1 MPDNALSEGGRTTME
16 GMIPMKFVKSTLAF
30 AAGAMLATGLAASAQ
45 AADEVYIPILS
56 YRTGAFAGSGI
67 PQANGFS
74 DYLTLVNERD
84 GGVNGVKIAF
94 DECETGYN
102 AQKGVECYEKTKAKG
117 ALVYNPY
124 STGITLQLIPKA
136 AVDKIPVFSMGYGL
150 SAAAVGETFPWIFNA
165 PATYWDGASMIL
177 NYIKSEEGGS
187 LKGKK
192 IGFIYLDAG
201 YGREPIPLF
210 EEMAKREG
218 YELQLYPVGVKDM
231 QNQASQWLQVRRN
244 RPDYMV
250 MWGWGAM
257 NPTAVK
263 EAAKI
268 RYPMDKFI
276 GIWWSGSEG
285 DVIPAGPGAKDF
297 KALSFNGAGM
307 DFDVIQAIKKHV
319 VDAGKSVGNGA
330 NIGEVL
336 YNRSVFNAMLMVEA
350 IRNAQKITGK
360 KVIDSEDMR
369 KGLETLHLTEERLKE
384 LGFESLVREIKITCK
399 DHAGNHKAFVQQ
411 WDGKKWNKIS
421 DWIGSN
427 REVVRPMLEEAAAK
441 YIEDKPNWP
450 TQKCEG

>member
-1 MPDNALSEGGRTTME
+1 ME

>member
-1 MPDNALSEGGRTTME
+1 M
-16 GMIPMKFVKSTLAF
+16 FV
-30 AAGAMLATGLAASAQ
+30 TGVAASAQ

-67 PQANGFS
+67 PQANGFG
-74 DYLTLVNERD
+74 DYLALVNERD
-84 GGVNGVKIAF
+84 GGVDGVKIAF

-136 AVDKIPVFSMGYGL
+136 AVDKIPLFSMGYGL
-150 SAAAVGETFPWIFNA
+150 SASAVGETFPWVFNA

-177 NYIKSEEGGS
+177 NYIKSQEGGS

-210 EEMAKREG
+210 EQLAKSEG
-218 YELQLYPVGVKDM
+218 YELQLYPVGVKEM

-244 RPDYMV
+244 NPDYMI

-268 RYPMDKFI
+268 RFPMEKFI

-285 DVIPAGPGAKDF
+285 DVAPAGPGGKGY
-297 KALSFNGAGM
+297 KALSFNGAGT
-307 DFDVIQAIKKHV
+307 DFPVLQDIKKFV
-319 VDAGKSVGNGA
+319 IDTKKSVGNG
-330 NIGEVL
+330 NNWGEVL

-350 IRNAQKITGK
+350 VRNAQKITGK
-360 KVIDSEDMR
+360 KVINSEDMR
-369 KGLETLHLTEERLKE
+369 KGLETLHLTEARLKE
-384 LGFESLVREIKITCK
+384 LGFENLVREIKITCK
-399 DHAGNHKAFVQQ
+399 DHAGDHMAFIQQ
-411 WDGKKWNKIS
+411 WDGEKWNKIS
-421 DWIGSN
+421 DWMGSD
-427 REVVRPMLEEAAAK
+427 RSAVRPALEEAAAM
-441 YIEDKPNWP
+441 YVADKPNWP
-450 TQKCEG
+450 TQACN